1 MIILNSNSTSKNE
14 ENGSLVTFFH
24 TITTSIL
31 ILLDATVKHRTG
43 YTMNGNAHGELVK
56 FHRGEWAF
64 RRVISMLVDLL

>member
-14 ENGSLVTFFH
+14 ESGSLVTFFH

-31 ILLDATVKHRTG
+31 ILLDATVQHRTG
-43 YTMNGNAHGELVK
+43 YTMNAHGQLVK